1 MLHRR
6 LGFEKVKEKR
16 KEKEKRGSCEAAIG
30 IGGNTLVILGH
41 PLVKVKSVYTIN
53 C

>member
-16 KEKEKRGSCEAAIG
+16 KEKEKRGSSEATIG
-30 IGGNTLVILGH
+30 IEGSTLVILGH
-41 PLVKVKSVYTIN
+41 PLVKVKSVFTVNY
-53 C
+53 